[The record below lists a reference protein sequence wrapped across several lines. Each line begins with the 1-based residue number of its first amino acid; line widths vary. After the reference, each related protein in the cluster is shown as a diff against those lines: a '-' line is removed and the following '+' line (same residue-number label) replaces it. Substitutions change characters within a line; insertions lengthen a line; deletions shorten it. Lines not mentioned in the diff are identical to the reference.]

1 MFKIRVPATSANM
14 GPCFDTAGLAVNIY
28 NEVEVYTEEDGIED
42 MPLVTSNCL
51 VDPRVSANQRIPLDE
66 ENLIIWTMKH
76 FAEVTGA
83 TLPKFV
89 LKQHDRIPL
98 TRGLGSSAACI
109 VAGLLAANELT
120 GNKVS
125 REYLMNIAVECEGH
139 PDNVAPAFKGGMVVG
154 ASEGKRFE
162 YVKIDVSEKLEFLA
176 LIPDFP
182 LSTADARA
190 VLPRAYTKE
199 QAVFNCSRVA
209 LLVSSMMS
217 GNFKALSIAMQDE
230 IHQPYRK
237 ILIPGMES
245 ILKAA
250 VGYGSYGGYL
260 SGAGPTLMLVN
271 PAGSNVEDKIRNFV
285 SQFEHF
291 WLVQPVKVDN
301 EGAVIIRE

>member
-66 ENLIIWTMKH
+66 ENLIIWTMNH

-162 YVKIDVSEKLEFLA
+162 YVKIDVSDKLEFLA

-199 QAVFNCSRVA
+199 QSVFNCSRVA
-209 LLVSSMMS
+209 LLVASMMS

-237 ILIPGMES
+237 ILIPGMEA
-245 ILKAA
+245 ILKASA
-250 VGYGSYGGYL
+250 EFGSYGGYL

-301 EGAVIIRE
+301 EGAVIIK

>member
-66 ENLIIWTMKH
+66 ENLIIWTMNH

-162 YVKIDVSEKLEFLA
+162 YVKIDVSDKLEFLA

-199 QAVFNCSRVA
+199 QSVFNCSRVA
-209 LLVSSMMS
+209 LLVASMMS

-237 ILIPGMES
+237 ILIPGMEA
-245 ILKAA
+245 ILKASA
-250 VGYGSYGGYL
+250 EFGSYGGYL
-260 SGAGPTLMLVN
+260 SGAGPTLMLMN

-301 EGAVIIRE
+301 EGAVIIK

>member
-14 GPCFDTAGLAVNIY
+14 GPCFDTAGIAVGLH
-28 NEVEVYTEEDGIED
+28 NEVEVYTEADGID
-42 MPLVTSNCL
+42 GMPLVTSECL
-51 VDPRVSANQRIPLDE
+51 VDSRVRAKQIIPVDE
-66 ENLIIWTMKH
+66 SNLIVSTMRY
-76 FAEVTGA
+76 FADVTGK
-83 TLPKFV
+83 TLPKFA
-89 LKQHDRIPL
+89 LRQYDRIPL

-109 VAGLLAANELT
+109 VAGLMAANELT
-120 GNKVS
+120 GNTVS
-125 REYLMNIAVECEGH
+125 REDLMNMSVECEGH

-162 YVKIDVSEKLEFLA
+162 YVKIDVSDKLEFLT

-199 QAVFNCSRVA
+199 QSVFNCSRVA
-209 LLVSSMMS
+209 LLVASMMS
-217 GNFKALSIAMQDE
+217 GNFNALSIAMQDE

-250 VGYGSYGGYL
+250 VDFGSYGGYL

-271 PAGSNVEDKIRNFV
+271 PAGSDVEEKMRDFV

-301 EGAVIIRE
+301 EGAVIIKK

>member
-14 GPCFDTAGLAVNIY
+14 GPCFDTAGLAVGLH
-28 NEVEVYTEEDGIED
+28 NEVEVFTEADGLD
-42 MPLVTSNCL
+42 GMPLVTSECL
-51 VDPRVSANQRIPLDE
+51 VDPRVSAKQVIPLGED
-66 ENLIIWTMKH
+66 NLIVSTMRY
-76 FAEVTGA
+76 FSDVTGK
-83 TLPKFV
+83 TLPKFA
-89 LKQHDRIPL
+89 LKQYDRIPL

-109 VAGLLAANELT
+109 VAGLMAANELT
-120 GNKVS
+120 GNTVS
-125 REYLMNIAVECEGH
+125 REDLMNMSVECEGH

-162 YVKIDVSEKLEFLA
+162 YVKIDVSDKLEFLA

-199 QAVFNCSRVA
+199 QSVFNCSRVA
-209 LLVSSMMS
+209 LLVASMMS
-217 GNFKALSIAMQDE
+217 GNFNALSIAMQDE

-250 VGYGSYGGYL
+250 VEFGSYGGYL

-271 PAGSNVEDKIRNFV
+271 PTGSNVEEKIREYV

-291 WLVQPVKVDN
+291 WLVHPVKVDN
-301 EGAVIIRE
+301 EGAVIIKN

>member
-1 MFKIRVPATSANM
+1 MIKIRVPATSANM
-14 GPCFDTAGLAVNIY
+14 GPCFDTAGLAVGLH
-28 NEVEVYTEEDGIED
+28 NEVEVYTEADGID
-42 MPLVTSNCL
+42 GMPLVTSNCL
-51 VDPRVSANQRIPLDE
+51 VDPRVSAKQIIPLGED
-66 ENLIIWTMKH
+66 NLIVSTMRY
-76 FAEVTGA
+76 FADVTGK
-83 TLPKFV
+83 TLPKFA
-89 LKQHDRIPL
+89 LKQYDRIPL

-109 VAGLLAANELT
+109 VAGLMAANELT
-120 GNKVS
+120 GNTVS
-125 REYLMNIAVECEGH
+125 REDLMNMSVECEGH

-162 YVKIDVSEKLEFLA
+162 YVKIDVSDKLEFLA

-199 QAVFNCSRVA
+199 QSVFNCSRVA
-209 LLVSSMMS
+209 LLVASMMS
-217 GNFKALSIAMQDE
+217 GNFNALSIAMQDE

-250 VGYGSYGGYL
+250 VEFGSYGGYL

-271 PAGSNVEDKIRNFV
+271 PTGSNVEEKIREYV

-291 WLVQPVKVDN
+291 WLVHPVKVDN
-301 EGAVIIRE
+301 EGAVIIKN

>member
-28 NEVEVYTEEDGIED
+28 NEVEVYTEDDGIEG
-42 MPLVTSNCL
+42 MPLVTSDCL
-51 VDPRVSANQRIPLDE
+51 VDPRVSANQHIPLGED
-66 ENLIIWTMKH
+66 NLIVSTMKH

-83 TLPKFV
+83 SLPKFA
-89 LKQHDRIPL
+89 LKQYDRIPL

-250 VGYGSYGGYL
+250 VNFGSYGGYL

-271 PAGSNVEDKIRNFV
+271 PAGSNVEEKIRGFV
-285 SQFEHF
+285 SQFDHF
-291 WLVQPVKVDN
+291 WLVNPVKVDN
-301 EGAVIIRE
+301 EGAVIIK

>member
-14 GPCFDTAGLAVNIY
+14 GPCFDTAGLAVGLH
-28 NEVEVYTEEDGIED
+28 NEVEVFTEADGLD
-42 MPLVTSNCL
+42 GMPLVTSECL
-51 VDPRVSANQRIPLDE
+51 VDPRVSAKQIIPLGED
-66 ENLIIWTMKH
+66 NLIVSTMRY
-76 FAEVTGA
+76 FADVTGK
-83 TLPKFV
+83 TLPEFA
-89 LKQHDRIPL
+89 LKQYDRIPL

-109 VAGLLAANELT
+109 VAGLMAANELT
-120 GNKVS
+120 GNTVS
-125 REYLMNIAVECEGH
+125 REDLMNMSVECEGH

-162 YVKIDVSEKLEFLA
+162 YVKIDVSDKLEFLA

-199 QAVFNCSRVA
+199 QSVFNCSRVA
-209 LLVSSMMS
+209 LLVASMMS
-217 GNFKALSIAMQDE
+217 GNFNALSIAMQDE

-250 VGYGSYGGYL
+250 VEFGSYGGYL

-271 PAGSNVEDKIRNFV
+271 PTGSNVEEKIREYV

-291 WLVQPVKVDN
+291 WLVHPVKVDN
-301 EGAVIIRE
+301 EGAVIIKN

>member
-1 MFKIRVPATSANM
+1 MRYFS
-14 GPCFDTAGLAVNIY
+14 
-28 NEVEVYTEEDGIED
+28 
-42 MPLVTSNCL
+42 
-51 VDPRVSANQRIPLDE
+51 
-66 ENLIIWTMKH
+66 
-76 FAEVTGA
+76 EVTGLS
-83 TLPKFV
+83 LPNFA
-89 LKQHDRIPL
+89 LKQFDRIPL

-120 GNKVS
+120 GCTVS
-125 REYLMNIAVECEGH
+125 REDLMNMAVECEKH

-154 ASEGKRFE
+154 ASDGKRFE
-162 YVKIDVSEKLEFLA
+162 YVKINVSDKLEFLA

-209 LLVSSMMS
+209 LLVASMMS
-217 GNFKALSIAMQDE
+217 GNFEALSVAMQDE

-250 VGYGSYGGYL
+250 VEFGSYGGYL

-271 PAGSNVEDKIRNFV
+271 PVGSDVESKISEFISGFDNFWFV
-285 SQFEHF
+285 KP
-291 WLVQPVKVDN
+291 LKVDN
-301 EGAVIIRE
+301 TGAVVLHF